1 MTQATLIT
9 LDAAHARAVIAPNY
23 TGADTTVAV
32 VIQRTEDAGIT
43 WIDVRGDIADGVVS
57 MLSGTSRQFPDY
69 EIPFDTF
76 VQYRSIKADAAGNLI
91 GSTYNLSA
99 TVFMSSANACVWW
112 VHPTDNP
119 TAIGGFVP
127 EADGGATFDAD
138 RGVQYGNN
146 AVYPIVV
153 AGARQARSGAS
164 FGLLAR
170 SNAEQVRLLAAV
182 SPASVLCVR
191 SPAKH
196 GWARRFIVAMKITE
210 THPKPVYGGLW
221 VYKIAYVEVARP
233 TTRMEVYGATYDALA
248 VAFPTY
254 AALQAA
260 FGTYDDQTLGLV

>member
-9 LDAAHARAVIAPNY
+9 LDPGHARAILAPNY

-32 VIQRTEDAGIT
+32 IIQRTEDGGIT

-69 EIPFDTF
+69 EIPFDTL
-76 VQYRSIKADAAGNLI
+76 VQYRSIKSDATGNPI
-91 GSTYNLSA
+91 GTTFNLSA

-112 VHPTDNP
+112 VHPVDNP
-119 TAIGGFVP
+119 TAIGGFIP
-127 EADGGATFDAD
+127 ESDGGATFDAD

-153 AGARQARSGAS
+153 AGDRQARSAAK

-170 SNAEQVRLLAAV
+170 SNTEAADLRAAI

-196 GWARRFIVAMKITE
+196 GWARRFLIAMKITE
-210 THPKPVYGGLW
+210 VHPKPVQAGLW
-221 VYKIAYVEVARP
+221 VYEIAYVEVARP
-233 TTRMEVYGATYDALA
+233 TTRMEVYGATYDDLA

-254 AALQAA
+254 AALQAG
-260 FGTYDDQTLGLV
+260 FGTYDDQTLGLL